1 MEDTGAS
8 ESPSHPKTAAY
19 HRDPGN
25 DTARTGTMSDLLQSI
40 GESFQIPGRFVSGQ
54 VLGSGHIHD
63 TYRAVFEEGGTEAR
77 YVVQRLN
84 ARVFADPERLMQ
96 NLVRVTDHVR
106 KKLADRGVADVDRHC
121 LRVIPSID
129 GRPFSIDT
137 AGHYWRCFPFQEG
150 TRSHETI
157 VSRSQ
162 ADETARA
169 FGSFL
174 ELVSDL
180 PPPPLAVTIPEFHD
194 LDRRLEALEAA
205 IAADAHRR
213 LGGVQPETE
222 SARREHRRVAAMLG
236 DGGANQLP
244 RRTVHND
251 CKLNNLLFDAVTGRV
266 RCVIDLDT
274 VMEGTVLFDFGEL
287 VRTVVCAASEDSPDL
302 TGMTFDRDVF
312 AGLAHG
318 YRAGAGALLT
328 EAELHALPL
337 AGPALALENAI
348 RFLTD
353 HLEGDVYFRIH
364 REGQNRDRCRAQLRR
379 VDLLMENLDV
389 ARREV
394 EGAAGFSP

>member
-1 MEDTGAS
+1 
-8 ESPSHPKTAAY
+8 
-19 HRDPGN
+19 
-25 DTARTGTMSDLLQSI
+25 MSDLLQSI

-174 ELVSDL
+174 EVISDL

-287 VRTVVCAASEDSPDL
+287 VRTGVCAASEDSPDL